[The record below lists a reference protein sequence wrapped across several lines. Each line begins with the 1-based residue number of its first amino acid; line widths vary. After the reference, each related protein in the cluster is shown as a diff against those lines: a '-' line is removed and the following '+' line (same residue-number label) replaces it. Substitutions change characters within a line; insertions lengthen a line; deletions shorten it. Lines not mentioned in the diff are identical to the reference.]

1 MNNPITNPITVEIGS
16 EYEMDVSQF
25 DVSKK
30 AAKALNDAVST
41 LGAYGIV
48 SDVECANLLTRCQN
62 RVNVRPVDKSKSL
75 SEE

>member
-1 MNNPITNPITVEIGS
+1 MSNPITNPITVEIGS
-16 EYEMDVSQF
+16 EYDMDAAQF

-48 SDVECANLLTRCQN
+48 SAVECANLLTRCQN
-62 RVNVRPVDKSKSL
+62 RVNMRSVDKSKSL